1 MSDPMTPALRRALLH
16 RSIDA
21 LPDAAVLLVARL
33 LALGTPGSAEVL
45 GPVVVDDRVS
55 DPGGASA
62 MRPASAGELRAVA
75 AEVWRVM
82 GRAGR

>member
-1 MSDPMTPALRRALLH
+1 MTPDLRRALLH

-21 LPDAAVLLVARL
+21 LPDEAVALVARL
-33 LALGTPGSAEVL
+33 LALGTPGTPEVL
-45 GPVVVDDRVS
+45 GPVVVADREP

-62 MRPASAGELRAVA
+62 VRPASAGEERTVA
-75 AEVWRVM
+75 AELWRVM